1 MRFLQLIRIQRLVSL
16 ALIGITL
23 LVMLVPNL
31 PPVRSFA
38 QVAPP
43 PSGDVIVVLKD
54 QPEGTMTVA
63 AAAKEATGV
72 QPEQVFSSVI
82 DGFSANVTPDQ
93 AQALAND
100 PLVAGIYPDTPF
112 TIAAQTLPTGV
123 DRIDADTNP
132 AADIDGVDDVRIY
145 TDVAVIDTG
154 IASNTTDLKLMGG
167 TDCTASGDGYADDGN
182 GHGTHVAGIIGALDN
197 GRGVVGVAPG
207 VRLWSVKVL
216 DAAGNGSTAT
226 LLCGLDW
233 VYANRNVI
241 DLVNMSIEGP
251 GSDGPCTNSPFHQAI
266 CNVVNIAGIPVIV
279 AAGNGPTDAYKTIPA
294 TFNEVITV
302 SAIDDFDGKPGARS
316 TSPRCVFNQADDT
329 FSTLSNYGPDV
340 DIAAPG
346 TCILSLAPGGGT
358 AYKSG
363 TSMAA
368 PHVTGAAAIFLAV
381 NRDATPA
388 QVRAWL
394 LGNAKP
400 QSSAEGFR
408 GDPDGS
414 REPLVWLGGG
424 KATVTAP
431 YKLVASGASVN
442 SAASTY
448 VRDGKLSTVWK
459 TKLFKAG
466 PPSEA
471 WIWVDLGSAKPIG
484 AIRWVFGEY
493 GIGDYFEIEGSNN
506 LRTWSY
512 ITKRSGKPVGVWQEK
527 VTSRTYRYIRFRFEN
542 PRHDLYLGGLAEVQV
557 WAPGTAPPLP
567 NAGTTATPTRTPTP
581 TATTPPNGN
590 YPMYGSSRSSN
601 STLPNAVWDGDLGT
615 TWQTNG
621 ESVPSSA
628 YVYVTIGSVL
638 PIGTIRWVSGTA
650 DIGDDLTIQVSNDK
664 ATWTDVHTA
673 GNAPVSEW
681 QAVNLTNI
689 SGKYI
694 RWLYRNPNNDPVI
707 GGLAE
712 VEIYAPGV
720 YKGDIEPT
728 ATPTPDAT
736 ATSAPTEQVSPAASP
751 EPVLTE
757 TPIPVETATETAT
770 ESTSPSAAATGT
782 PADLDQS
789 AQPDSSPVEEQHGET
804 ATIEPAGPMPYPVVQ
819 TSRSASTV
827 SGTFAVDNDPS
838 TVWGTD
844 ANAHPGRTTHLTLD
858 FGTPVDVDQVRIQP
872 GPDGLHGAATI
883 ETSTD
888 GKSWTWYA
896 DVDPTQLDE
905 NGRLTIGPG
914 EDVPVPV
921 EARYI
926 RIVFVSPTEGQLLGG
941 ISEIEVL
948 PPEATS

>member
-1 MRFLQLIRIQRLVSL
+1 MRFPQPIRIQRLVSL

-31 PPVRSFA
+31 PLVHSFA
-38 QVAPP
+38 QDAPP
-43 PSGDVIVVLKD
+43 PSGDVIVVLKE
-54 QPEGTMTVA
+54 QPEGTTVA
-63 AAAKEATGV
+63 AEAKAATGV
-72 QPEQVFSSVI
+72 QPEQVYSSVI
-82 DGFSANVTPDQ
+82 DGYSANVTPDQ
-93 AQALAND
+93 AQAIAND
-100 PLVAGIYPDTPF
+100 PQVAGIYPDTPF
-112 TIAAQTLPTGV
+112 TAAAQTLPTGV

-132 AADIDGVDDVRIY
+132 SVDINGVDDVRIY
-145 TDVAVIDTG
+145 TDVAVLDSG

-167 TDCTASGDGYADDGN
+167 TDCTPNGLGYNDDGN

-207 VRLWSVKVL
+207 ARLWSVKVL
-216 DAAGNGSTAT
+216 DDAGSGSMST

-233 VYANRNVI
+233 VYANRGTI

-251 GSDGPCTNSPFHQAI
+251 GQDGPCNNSPFHQAI
-266 CNVVNIAGIPVIV
+266 CNVVNGAGIPVIV
-279 AAGNGPTDAYKTIPA
+279 AAGNHSTDASQTVPA
-294 TFNEVITV
+294 TYSEVITV

-316 TSPRCVFNQADDT
+316 TSKRCSLNTSDDT
-329 FSTLSNYGPDV
+329 FATISNYGPDV

-346 TCILSLAPGGGT
+346 ICILSLTPGGGT

-363 TSMAA
+363 TSMAT
-368 PHVTGAAAIFLAV
+368 PHVTGAAAIFLGV
-381 NRDATPA
+381 NRNATPA

-424 KATVTAP
+424 KAVVSAP

-448 VRDGKLSTVWK
+448 VRDGKMSTVWK
-459 TKLFKAG
+459 TKLFRSG

-471 WIWVDLGSAKPIG
+471 WVWVDLGAARSIG
-484 AIRWVFGEY
+484 TIRWVFGEY
-493 GIGDYFEIEGSNN
+493 GIGDYFVIEGSNN
-506 LRTWSY
+506 LSTWSY
-512 ITKRSGKPVGVWQEK
+512 ITKRNGKPVGVWQEK
-527 VTSRTYRYIRFRFEN
+527 VTNRTYRYVRFRFEN
-542 PRHDLYLGGLAEVQV
+542 PHRDLYLGGLAEVQV
-557 WAPGTAPPLP
+557 WAPGTAPSLP
-567 NAGTTATPTRTPTP
+567 SAGATATPTRTPTP
-581 TATTPPNGN
+581 TAATPPNGN

-601 STLPNAVWDGDLGT
+601 STLPKAVWDGDLNT
-615 TWQTNG
+615 TWQTDG
-621 ESVPSSA
+621 LSVPSSA

-638 PIGTIRWVSGTA
+638 PIGTIRWVYGTA

-673 GNAPVSEW
+673 GNALVGEW

-694 RWLYRNPNNDPVI
+694 RWFFRNPNNDPVI

-712 VEIYAPGV
+712 IEVYAPGAF
-720 YKGDIEPT
+720 KGEVEPT
-728 ATPTPDAT
+728 ATPTEPAT
-736 ATSAPTEQVSPAASP
+736 AGPTQEASPASP

-757 TPIPVETATETAT
+757 TPILVETATETAT
-770 ESTSPSAAATGT
+770 ETASPTLDATET
-782 PADLDQS
+782 PVDLDQI
-789 AQPDSSPVEEQHGET
+789 ARPESSPVEEQPTET
-804 ATIEPAGPMPYPVVQ
+804 ATTEATGPTPYPVVQ

-838 TVWGTD
+838 TVWATD
-844 ANAHPGRTTHLTLD
+844 ANAHPGRTAHLTLD
-858 FGTPVDVDQVRIQP
+858 FGQPVEIGQVRILP
-872 GPDGLHGAATI
+872 GPDGLHGTATI
-883 ETSTD
+883 ETSND
-888 GKSWTWYA
+888 GKAWSYYA
-896 DVDPTQLDE
+896 DVDPTQVDE
-905 NGRLTIGPG
+905 NGRLTISPA
-914 EDVPVPV
+914 EDVRVPV

-926 RIVFVSPTEGQLLGG
+926 RIVFVSPTEGQPLGG

-948 PPEATS
+948 PPE